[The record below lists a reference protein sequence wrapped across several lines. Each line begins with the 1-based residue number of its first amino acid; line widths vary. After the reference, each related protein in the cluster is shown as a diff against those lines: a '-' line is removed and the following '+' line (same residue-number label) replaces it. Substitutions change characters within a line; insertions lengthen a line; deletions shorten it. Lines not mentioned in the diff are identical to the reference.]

1 MAHEQAMKAALAEVE
16 ASSKPNYTE
25 IAGKYKLGRHAV
37 SRRHQGKTTS
47 RTKYVSNHQ
56 QCLTDIQEQILIDQI
71 NHLTDR
77 GMPPTS
83 QMVKNFAEEIIQ
95 HAVGKN

>member
-1 MAHEQAMKAALAEVE
+1 MTHEQDMKAALAELE

-25 IAGKYKLGRHAV
+25 ISEKYKLRRYAL

-47 RTKYVSNHQ
+47 WADYFSNHW
-56 QCLTDIQEQILIDQI
+56 QCLTNIQEEILINQI
-71 NHLTDR
+71 NRLTDQ

-83 QMVKNFAEEIIQ
+83 QMVKNFAEEIIRRV
-95 HAVGKN
+95 VGKN